1 MVPAPSILDRPMQRT
16 DGSSD
21 AWRGARGDRGAG
33 CPSLL
38 VEDSSRWRPGP
49 TRQRL
54 QLLRQAGYVH
64 RRPLGLAPLA
74 FKAAPTPE
82 PEPEGALEQ
91 RRAVK
96 KKHEGHARFS
106 ARNHTVSRRRRTPV
120 SLSVLAVRFGLR
132 RRRKSVRRGSLARTK
147 PKPLAVLLLG
157 LPIWAVFLARP

>member
-1 MVPAPSILDRPMQRT
+1 MVPAPSILDRPILRT

-33 CPSLL
+33 L
-38 VEDSSRWRPGP
+38 VEASSRWRPGP

-64 RRPLGLAPLA
+64 RRPSGLAPLA

-82 PEPEGALEQ
+82 PEGALEQ

-96 KKHEGHARFS
+96 KKTTRGHARFS

-120 SLSVLAVRFGLR
+120 RPCRAIRTSPEKKTRAARFACPDETQTWRSLPGPCSWLGRDRLGKF
-132 RRRKSVRRGSLARTK
+132 RG
-147 PKPLAVLLLG
+147 V
-157 LPIWAVFLARP
+157 W